1 MKIPAFAAMFAAVLA
16 SLPAAD
22 EATKDLLAPGFA
34 ETAARMIPNTPDL
47 KVATGRNPEGI
58 EITIQPGAEGYPGV
72 NLAPDGGGVWDLSSF
87 GHVEARVV
95 NTGTAA
101 LSLALRVDARADW
114 KLSPWNTENKT
125 IKPGEAAD
133 LKVIFG
139 YAYGFKPAFKVNPAE
154 IEKLLLFAEKRSHK
168 QSFRIETLQAA
179 GPAGEK
185 PPVDPKSVRVV
196 PVNGVI
202 FPGESAFDQAK
213 QLDAKGGASAVAAGG
228 AIKIDFVQGKTGQ
241 FVMIKPALGKWDL
254 REALQVRVRLKNSGT
269 ATVTPRV
276 VVSSND
282 GPADPVS
289 EAIAPGDE
297 REFSVSFVA
306 KTPWQGIKDLNKTAW
321 NGQPNTGTNFISDA
335 VGSINIGQGPEPT
348 AQSLL
353 VTSIIADVPP
363 APEMPDW
370 LGKKPPVEGDW
381 VQTFSEEFE
390 TGALDESKW
399 RMYTENYW
407 DKRSH
412 FSKDNVIIKD
422 GKAILRYEKKTGFHN
437 DDPKLKQ
444 TDYATGFLDT
454 YGKWVQRYGYFEARM
469 KLPTGPGL
477 WPAFWLMPDRGEA
490 EGPQWKRADTGRG
503 AMEFDIMEFL
513 SRWGPYRFNIAFHW
527 DGYGKEHKQTG
538 TTKIYFEPDKE
549 GYVTSGLLWLP
560 GLAVIYANGREVA
573 RLETP
578 RISNVPSDIMFTHVS
593 GGWDNNGID
602 DSTLPDDFV
611 IDYVRAWQRK
621 DLASPADGP
630 VPSSSTPSPS
640 ARP

>member
-1 MKIPAFAAMFAAVLA
+1 MKIPAFAAAFAAVLT

-22 EATKDLLAPGFA
+22 ESAKDLLAPGFA
-34 ETAARMIPNTPDL
+34 ETAARMTPNTPDL
-47 KVATGRNPEGI
+47 KIAANQNPPGI
-58 EITIQPGAEGYPGV
+58 DITIQPGKEGYPGV
-72 NLAPDGGGVWDLSSF
+72 NLAPDGGAVWDLSSF
-87 GHVEARVV
+87 GHVGARVV

-101 LSLALRVDARADW
+101 LSLALRVDAKADW

-125 IKPGEAAD
+125 IKPGEAAN

-154 IEKLLLFAEKRSHK
+154 IEKLLLFAEKRPYA

-185 PPVDPKSVRVV
+185 PPVDPKAVRVV

-202 FPGESAFDQAK
+202 FPGEPAFDLAK
-213 QLDAKGGASAVAAGG
+213 QLDAKGGASAVVGVG
-228 AIKIDFVQGKTGQ
+228 AIKIEFAQGKAGQ
-241 FVMIKPALGKWDL
+241 FVLIKPALGKWDL
-254 REALQVRVRLKNSGT
+254 RQALQVRVRLKNSGT

-282 GPADPVS
+282 GPADPAS
-289 EAIAPGDE
+289 EVLAPGEE
-297 REFSVSFVA
+297 REFAVSFVA
-306 KTPWQGIKDLNKTAW
+306 KTPWQGIKDLDKTAW

-335 VGSINIGQGPEPT
+335 VGSVNIGQGPEPV

-363 APEMPDW
+363 APEMPEW
-370 LGKKPPVEGDW
+370 LGKKPPVDGDW
-381 VQTFSEEFE
+381 VQTFNEDFDNG
-390 TGALDESKW
+390 TLDESKW
-399 RMYTENYW
+399 RIYTENYW

-412 FSKDNVIIKD
+412 FSKDNVILKD

-437 DDPKLKQ
+437 DDSKLKQ

-538 TTKIYFEPDKE
+538 TTKIYFQPDKD

-560 GLAVIYANGREVA
+560 GLAVIYANGKEVA

-578 RISNVPSDIMFTHVS
+578 RISSVASDIMFTHVS

-602 DSTLPDDFV
+602 DKTLPDDFL

-621 DLASPADGP
+621 DLASPVDGP
-630 VPSSSTPSPS
+630 VAPPPK
-640 ARP
+640 P

>member
-1 MKIPAFAAMFAAVLA
+1 MKIPALAAVFVAVLTSPLA
-16 SLPAAD
+16 AA
-22 EATKDLLAPGFA
+22 ESSKDLLAPSLA
-34 ETAARMIPNTPDL
+34 ETAARMKPNTPDL
-47 KVATGRNPEGI
+47 KVASCQDPAGFD
-58 EITIQPGAEGYPGV
+58 ITIQPGTEGYPGI
-72 NLAPDGGGVWDLSSF
+72 NLTPDGDAVWDLSSS

-101 LSLALRVDARADW
+101 LSLALRVDAKADW

-125 IKPGEAAD
+125 IKPGETAL

-139 YAYGFKPAFKVNPAE
+139 FSYGFKPAFKVNPAE
-154 IEKLLLFAEKRSHK
+154 IEKILLFSEKRPYA

-185 PPVDPKSVRVV
+185 PPVDPKSVRVI
-196 PVNGVI
+196 PKKGVI
-202 FPGESAFDQAK
+202 FPGESVDPAK
-213 QLDAKGGASAVAAGG
+213 QLEAKNGASVSLDGPVL
-228 AIKIDFVQGKTGQ
+228 KIDFVEGKTGQ
-241 FVMIKPALGKWDL
+241 SVAIKPVLGKWDL
-254 REALQVRVRLKNSGT
+254 RDALQVRVRLKNTGT
-269 ATVTPRV
+269 SAITPKV

-289 EAIAPGDE
+289 AALAPGE
-297 REFSVSFVA
+297 EKEVGVSFIPKV
-306 KTPWQGIKDLNKTAW
+306 PWQGIKGLDKTAW
-321 NGQPNTGTNFISDA
+321 DGQPNTGTKFISDA
-335 VGSINIGQGPEPT
+335 AGPIVISQGPETGP
-348 AQSLL
+348 QSLA

-363 APEMPDW
+363 APEMPEW

-381 VQTFSEEFE
+381 VQTFSEEFDDG
-390 TGALDESKW
+390 TLDETKW
-399 RMYTENYW
+399 RIYTENYW

-412 FSKDNVIIKD
+412 FSKDNVILKD

-538 TTKIYFEPDKE
+538 TTKIYFQPDKD

-560 GLAVIYANGREVA
+560 GLAVIYANGQEVA

-578 RISNVPSDIMFTHVS
+578 RMSNVASDIMFTHVS

-602 DSTLPDDFV
+602 DKTLPDDFV

-621 DLASPADGP
+621 DLASPVDGP
-630 VPSSSTPSPS
+630 VAPVVKPANP
-640 ARP
+640 

>member
-1 MKIPAFAAMFAAVLA
+1 M
-16 SLPAAD
+16 
-22 EATKDLLAPGFA
+22 
-34 ETAARMIPNTPDL
+34 
-47 KVATGRNPEGI
+47 
-58 EITIQPGAEGYPGV
+58 
-72 NLAPDGGGVWDLSSF
+72 
-87 GHVEARVV
+87 
-95 NTGTAA
+95 
-101 LSLALRVDARADW
+101 
-114 KLSPWNTENKT
+114 
-125 IKPGEAAD
+125 
-133 LKVIFG
+133 
-139 YAYGFKPAFKVNPAE
+139 NPAE
-154 IEKLLLFAEKRSHK
+154 IEKVLLFAEKRSHA
-168 QSFRIETLQAA
+168 QSFRIESLRAA

-196 PVNGVI
+196 PAKGVI
-202 FPGESAFDQAK
+202 FPGVSAFDQAK
-213 QLDAKGGASAVAAGG
+213 QLDAKGGASAVAADGV
-228 AIKIDFVQGKTGQ
+228 IKIDFAQGKTGQ
-241 FVMIKPALGKWDL
+241 FVMIRPAVGKWDL
-254 REALQVRVRLKNSGT
+254 REALQVQVRLKNSGT

-282 GPADPVS
+282 GPADPAS

-297 REFSVSFVA
+297 REISVSFIA
-306 KTPWQGIKDLNKTAW
+306 KIPWQGIRDLDKTAW

-335 VGSINIGQGPEPT
+335 VGSINIGQGPEQA

-363 APEMPDW
+363 APEMPEW

-390 TGALDESKW
+390 KGVLDESKW

-412 FSKDNVIIKD
+412 FSKDNVILKG
-422 GKAILRYEKKTGFHN
+422 GKAILRYEKKSGFHN

-538 TTKIYFEPDKE
+538 TTKIYFQPDKE

-578 RISNVPSDIMFTHVS
+578 RISDVPSDIMFTHVS

-602 DSTLPDDFV
+602 DGTLPDDFV

-630 VPSSSTPSPS
+630 VAPS
-640 ARP
+640 AKP